1 MTAFVAGSPGAV
13 GKLPARA
20 EYLPVPSSA
29 PSFAALDAWLTSAN
43 DWALRG
49 GGAAWPEA
57 FAQGAMH
64 GFVFRSASDPADAIL
79 AGALAPSH
87 DSAGRLFPLAVAA
100 PLRMAPALLTRPE
113 LLPFSLE
120 ALWAEA
126 TGALAELLR
135 ARAVDGALVPGL
147 RAGADA
153 EVSEA
158 AGMYDDWVHTLPLS
172 ELWALLGPALAH
184 PAATLRLLLEALAP
198 TRGVEQPNTS
208 LALRLPLGLAGGAA
222 LCVWLDIVRRALG
235 WRTTL
240 PCLFWS
246 HDGTTG
252 FALVHLGKPSKTAL
266 TELWLPSG
274 SRDEVVDLTSGVDPA
289 STEAFSP
296 LSPALVAALGSPQAT
311 VAHLLAA
318 VGA

>member
-1 MTAFVAGSPGAV
+1 VTTFSFGSPGAV
-13 GKLPARA
+13 GKLPSRA
-20 EYLPVPSSA
+20 EYLPVPSGA
-29 PSFAALDAWLTSAN
+29 PGFAALDTWLSSAN

-49 GGAAWPEA
+49 GGSAWPEA

-64 GFVFRSASDPADAIL
+64 GFVFRSAGEPVDSIL

-126 TGALAELLR
+126 TTALGELLH
-135 ARAVDGALVPGL
+135 ARGADVPALPVLG
-147 RAGADA
+147 AGADA

-158 AGMYDDWVHTLPLS
+158 AAMYDEWVGSLPLS
-172 ELWALLGPALAH
+172 ELWALLGPALAS
-184 PAATLRLLLEALAP
+184 PAATLRLLLEALTP
-198 TRGVEQPNTS
+198 SRGVENPTTT

-222 LCVWLDIVRRALG
+222 LCVWLDIVRRSLG
-235 WRTTL
+235 WRATL
-240 PCLFWS
+240 PSLFWS

-252 FALVHLGKPSKTAL
+252 FSLLHLGRPAKTAL
-266 TELWLPSG
+266 TERWLPSG
-274 SRDEVVDLTSGVDPA
+274 SRDEVVNLTLGVDPA
-289 STEAFSP
+289 ATEAFSP
-296 LSPALVAALGSPQAT
+296 LPPAVAATLATPQTT

-318 VGA
+318 LGS